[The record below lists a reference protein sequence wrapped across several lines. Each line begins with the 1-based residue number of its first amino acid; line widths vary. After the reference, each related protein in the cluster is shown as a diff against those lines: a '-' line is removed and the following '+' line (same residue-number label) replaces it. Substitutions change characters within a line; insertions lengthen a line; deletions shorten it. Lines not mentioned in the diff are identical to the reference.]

1 MAERGRRTSDGG
13 NNNKTAAAYVP
24 IKINTKPAGTEMRK
38 TKLEEVPEDLILQI
52 MWEKRRA
59 PLVTSIYSPAW
70 KPRPNDPGDEQLMR
84 VYEKARAIIRLSHR
98 HVDDLILQYI
108 NNGCAYEEVQIGDD
122 D

>member
-1 MAERGRRTSDGG
+1 
-13 NNNKTAAAYVP
+13 VP
-24 IKINTKPAGTEMRK
+24 IKINAKPAGTEMRK
-38 TKLEEVPEDLILQI
+38 TKLVEVPEDLILQL
-52 MWEKRRA
+52 MWEKACVPRH
-59 PLVTSIYSPAW
+59 LYSPAW
-70 KPRPNDPGDEQLMR
+70 KLRPNDPGDEQLMR